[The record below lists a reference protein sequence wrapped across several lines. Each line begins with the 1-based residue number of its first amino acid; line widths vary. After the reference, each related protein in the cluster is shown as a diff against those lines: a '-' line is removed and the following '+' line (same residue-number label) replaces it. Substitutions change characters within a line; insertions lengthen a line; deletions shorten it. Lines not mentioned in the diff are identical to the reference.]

1 MWWNNL
7 KDIKK
12 DISILKSAIARIEA
26 LFYESQMQYSC
37 DYVDVGLII
46 RKCFEDFLD
55 YDEDGNSIDHI
66 HYKLNDLLKDE
77 RRQKEVELALQT
89 LDKFEDYMKN
99 VDKLNNMI
107 NEFKGC
113 VSMARSALE
122 ERKQSDARK
131 SAEIDEKLDKIT
143 EILHKMTKK
152 SPKKR
157 KSTKKST
164 PAL

>member
-7 KDIKK
+7 KEIKK
-12 DISILKSAIARIEA
+12 DITILKNAIGRIEA
-26 LFYESQMQYSC
+26 LFHDSQFRYNC
-37 DYVDVGLII
+37 DYLDIGLII
-46 RKCFEDFLD
+46 QQCFKDAFES
-55 YDEDGNSIDHI
+55 EEESSSINRI
-66 HYKLNDLLKDE
+66 HDKLNTLLNDE
-77 RRQKEVELALQT
+77 KRKQEVELALKT

-122 ERKQSDARK
+122 ERKRLDAQK
-131 SAEIDEKLDKIT
+131 SAKIDEKLEKIT

-152 SPKKR
+152 PSKKR
-157 KSTKKST
+157 KTTKKST
-164 PAL
+164 PPL